1 MLNIF
6 KKHHN
11 IVRYSG
17 NMSAGSTCPCG
28 GYCIGFFC
36 DLDEPDPKGNYRLAG
51 TFFEERKSLV
61 RTAFPK
67 KPFQGSPNKIYIIP
81 FSQAWYGRRRG
92 KKLKLIS
99 TAYNFYSQPPS
110 YNVIDGHCT
119 LFHTPEEARSF
130 LYWFSVTITDFARN
144 SCSVCNA
151 NDCFFFDDFSALPE
165 DITPTP
171 PYCPF
176 PEDRNHFT
184 LRLGGNKY
192 EMHATSI
199 FGHFRSVSG
208 KEFDGRIALNFG
220 VGTSPHGAQFSIR
233 IYDLQTAEDIASF
246 HLVIITEDDPFYFDE
261 SSGQYP
267 NFDQLYSPKFGKKL
281 PEKLSNFSTAD
292 YPDDPGAQER
302 YEKKL
307 EALRKEE
314 SANRSPEGEEDI
326 PFIFFPGSAFL
337 ELLEWEDDL
346 LLHNGEEIDPEA
358 RYYAPDYFDPV
369 VKYGSEFSIS
379 DWATDKINTGCGW
392 NTDFS
397 IDDDLPDEFE

>member
-51 TFFEERKSLV
+51 TFFEERRKSLV

-67 KPFQGSPNKIYIIP
+67 KPFRGSPNKIYIIP
-81 FSQAWYGRRRG
+81 FSQAWYGRRGG

-144 SCSVCNA
+144 SCSVCDANA
-151 NDCFFFDDFSALPE
+151 PLEGVA
-165 DITPTP
+165 PTP
-171 PYCPF
+171 PYRPF
-176 PEDRNHFT
+176 PENSNHFS
-184 LRLGGNKY
+184 LHVSGNSYK
-192 EMHATSI
+192 MHATSI
-199 FGHFRSVSG
+199 FGHFQSVS
-208 KEFDGRIALNFG
+208 KNEFDGRIAMNIG

-267 NFDQLYSPKFGKKL
+267 NFDQIYSPKFGVEI
-281 PEKLSNFSTAD
+281 PETLSGFSTGD
-292 YPDDPGAQER
+292 YPDDPGARKR

-307 EALRKEE
+307 EELRKEE
-314 SANRSPEGEEDI
+314 SENRSPDGEEDI
-326 PFIFFPGSAFL
+326 PFISLPGSAFL

-346 LLHNGEEIDPEA
+346 LLHDGEEIDPEA

-379 DWATDKINTGCGW
+379 GWGTDKINTGCGW